1 MTFHAPQRGMALLVS
16 LMLLLLLTVI
26 AISAANMSSVQ
37 QRLAINSQNRNVAF
51 QASESGLAA
60 WIENYA
66 RTGIALD
73 TRAAPRTLEDEDN
86 NVVAT
91 FAVSSSDPIIV
102 PPGIGGSI
110 GTENPEFRTYPI
122 TSLAVACGSDT
133 SACDPG
139 TDNGYAR
146 AKHMQGYEQRRVK

>member
-1 MTFHAPQRGMALLVS
+1 MTSRTPQRGMALLVS

-37 QRLAINSQNRNVAF
+37 QRMAINSQNQNVAF

-60 WIENYA
+60 WITHYVK
-66 RTGIALD
+66 TGIPLVTTEEPLKD
-73 TRAAPRTLEDEDN
+73 DENDE
-86 NVVAT
+86 VVAK
-91 FAVSSSDPIIV
+91 FAVSSSDPIIL
-102 PPGIGGSI
+102 PPGVGASI

-122 TSLAVACGSDT
+122 TSLAVACGSDS
-133 SACDPG
+133 SACDPA
-139 TDNGYAR
+139 TDNGHAR